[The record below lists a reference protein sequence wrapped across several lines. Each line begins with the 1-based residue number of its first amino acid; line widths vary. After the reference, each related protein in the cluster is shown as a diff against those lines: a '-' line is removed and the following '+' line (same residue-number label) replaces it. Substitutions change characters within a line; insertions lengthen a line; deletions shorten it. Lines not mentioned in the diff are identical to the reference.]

1 MSFKQGISLPSTSL
15 CYLVIPPKT
24 TPENLPFWWCQ
35 RIQPSWIAGVGVVT
49 ASYFPVC
56 PPDFSFGLFY
66 TLTLLARSLTL
77 KWRFTSK
84 ILKQRKVIGVY
95 VHQWKLPIW
104 KGRRLLLQACITR
117 QSFHQGTSSLHYSNY
132 FPVFT
137 PTWTEETESLEESSL
152 IQEKLLEITLG
163 PYGYFLYIVAHVDV
177 FSFLGERICTIF
189 IKVWKYH
196 KQ

>member
-1 MSFKQGISLPSTSL
+1 MPAHPAQLDSWCGS
-15 CYLVIPPKT
+15 CYCFIFSCMATRLFLWPLLHINLVSK
-24 TPENLPFWWCQ
+24 
-35 RIQPSWIAGVGVVT
+35 VVVT
-49 ASYFPVC
+49 
-56 PPDFSFGLFY
+56 
-66 TLTLLARSLTL
+66 RSLTL
-77 KWRFTSK
+77 KWSFTSK
-84 ILKQRKVIGVY
+84 ILKQREVIGVY

-117 QSFHQGTSSLHYSNY
+117 QSFHQGTSSLHYSNN

-152 IQEKLLEITLG
+152 IQEKLLEIMLG
-163 PYGYFLYIVAHVDV
+163 PYGYFLYIIDHVDI
-177 FSFLGERICTIF
+177 FSFLGERICAIF